1 MVEKDRN
8 ISLLN
13 RDTGSVGYTLEDT
26 GTHRTFTPG
35 EAKRVTFDEIEKL
48 SWARGGKELLRD
60 YLIIQDEEAAKEIL
74 GNVEPEYFYTKDTIK
89 KLLTEGTLE
98 QLQDTLEFGPKG
110 VVDLVKQEAVELQV
124 NNVAMRKEIQ
134 KQTSFNVDKAIEIN
148 EESKEDGIIQNDA
161 ATSQRRANPI
171 AANEQKSNGRR
182 AESIQ
187 TNIKTTT
194 TSGSKYKIIH

>member
-1 MVEKDRN
+1 MVEKDRI

-26 GTHRTFTPG
+26 GTHRRFTPG

-48 SWARGGKELLRD
+48 SWAKGGKELLRD

-74 GNVEPEYFYTKDTIK
+74 GNVEPEYFYTKETVK
-89 KLLTEGTLE
+89 KLLTEGSLE

-134 KQTSFNVDKAIEIN
+134 KQTNFNVDKAIEIN
-148 EESKEDGIIQNDA
+148 EESKEDGITQNHA
-161 ATSQRRANPI
+161 ATTHRRANPI
-171 AANEQKSNGRR
+171 VASEQKSTGRR
-182 AESIQ
+182 ADAI
-187 TNIKTTT
+187 TKDTAAP

>member
-1 MVEKDRN
+1 MVEKDRI

-26 GTHRTFTPG
+26 GTHRRFTPG

-48 SWARGGKELLRD
+48 SWAKGGKELLRD

-74 GNVEPEYFYTKDTIK
+74 GKVEPEYFYTKETVK
-89 KLLTEGTLE
+89 KLLTEGSLE

-134 KQTSFNVDKAIEIN
+134 KQTNFNVDKAIEIN
-148 EESKEDGIIQNDA
+148 EESKEDGITQKHA
-161 ATSQRRANPI
+161 ATTHRRANPI
-171 AANEQKSNGRR
+171 AASEQKSTGRR
-182 AESIQ
+182 ADAI
-187 TNIKTTT
+187 TKDTTAP